1 MNSSKRFLV
10 DNHEL
15 LRHFDLS
22 RSRSLRTL
30 ETTAESIIS
39 AEDTASD
46 FLKSILSSIPPP
58 APLDIVILYRDRD
71 LGARI
76 ECKICKPTK
85 PVCFGHNFQRQWDF
99 YAECY
104 RRQLKVFREMYSVRD
119 FRLILCADAFDC
131 VGGDAIRILEDT
143 VIEEEVRG
151 GVKSPPP

>member
-10 DNHEL
+10 DSHEL
-15 LRHFDLS
+15 LQHFDLS

-39 AEDTASD
+39 ADTASD
-46 FLKSILSSIPPP
+46 FLKSVLSTIPPP
-58 APLDIVILYRDRD
+58 VPLDIIILYRDRD

-85 PVCFGHNFQRQWDF
+85 PVCFGHNFPWEWDF

-104 RRQLKVFREMYSVRD
+104 RRQLKVFQEMYSVRD

-131 VGGDAIRILEDT
+131 VGG
-143 VIEEEVRG
+143 
-151 GVKSPPP
+151 GVLYVYWRTL